1 MVPDVCWGSTSCLPS
16 GTSLVAGAEEIEG
29 LGAGLGIAFA
39 AWELGGVV
47 SPGVT

>member
-1 MVPDVCWGSTSCLPS
+1 MPDVCWGSTSCLPS
-16 GTSLVAGAEEIEG
+16 GASLVAGTEETDG

-39 AWELGGVV
+39 AWELTGV